1 MTTPTSNLTAAETA
15 NLLRAVTPILR
26 PLLARR
32 RAAPAIGNLLREITD
47 AIAADVAAPQERNG
61 FSGPFNGQRQRQ
73 ALFNRLDAMFGFGSF
88 IETGAHVGTTTEML
102 AGLDRPVH
110 SCELN
115 RRIYLRAAVR
125 LASYANVTLANTDSR
140 SFLSAL
146 LAAPPPGPHFCYLD
160 AHWNDDLPLPQE
172 IDLIAGALPHFVI
185 FADDFQH
192 PDPGY
197 GFDRYANGNELT
209 LDFLLPRLTCQ
220 RRLAFL
226 APSAAAASESGAKRG
241 TLVVV
246 PADSYEAAL
255 ADEPLLQLLT
265 VREN

>member
-1 MTTPTSNLTAAETA
+1 
-15 NLLRAVTPILR
+15 
-26 PLLARR
+26 
-32 RAAPAIGNLLREITD
+32 
-47 AIAADVAAPQERNG
+47 
-61 FSGPFNGQRQRQ
+61 
-73 ALFNRLDAMFGFGSF
+73 MFGFGSF

-115 RRIYLRAAVR
+115 RRIYLRAALR
-125 LASYANVTLANTDSR
+125 LASYANVTLA
-140 SFLSAL
+140 
-146 LAAPPPGPHFCYLD
+146 
-160 AHWNDDLPLPQE
+160 
-172 IDLIAGALPHFVI
+172 
-185 FADDFQH
+185 
-192 PDPGY
+192 DPGY

-246 PADSYEAAL
+246 PAESYVAAL
-255 ADEPLLQLLT
+255 ADAPLLQLLT
-265 VREN
+265 VRES